1 MKKNRLEKIFLI
13 PDCHIPYEDK
23 KAFELM
29 LKVLRDFQPDHLII
43 LGDFMDM
50 YSVSSH
56 SKDPNRALKL
66 KEEIDQAR
74 FRLKQIA
81 DVKIKHKIFIEGNHE
96 DRLSRYLQDKA
107 PELFNLVQIPALLDL
122 DKLGFDFVP
131 YKTSYKLGKLH
142 LTHDCGNAGRFAHYK
157 ALDTFQKN
165 VIIGHTHRLGY
176 TVDGNAE
183 GERHLGAMLGWLGDW
198 SKVDYMHRVKVARD
212 WCLGFGIGFIEPKT
226 KCVYIT
232 PVPIV
237 ENTVCVNGKL
247 FKV

>member
-1 MKKNRLEKIFLI
+1 MGNKLEKILLI

-29 LKVLRDFQPDHLII
+29 LKVAKDFKPDHVII
-43 LGDFMDM
+43 LGDFVDM

-56 SKDPNRALKL
+56 SKDPNRALNL
-66 KEEIDQAR
+66 KEEIKLAKI
-74 FRLKQIA
+74 RLAQINA
-81 DVKIKHKIFIEGNHE
+81 LKAKHKVFVAGNHE
-96 DRLSRYLQDKA
+96 DRLERYLMDKA
-107 PELFNLVQIPALLDL
+107 PELFNLVNIPALLDL
-122 DKLGFDFVP
+122 DKFGFDYVP
-131 YKTSYKLGKLH
+131 YKHEYKLGKLH
-142 LTHDCGNAGRFAHYK
+142 VTHDCGNAGRFAHYK

-165 VIIGHTHRLGY
+165 VIIGHTHRMGY

-198 SKVDYMHRVKVARD
+198 SQVDYMHRVKVARD
-212 WCLGFGIGFIEPKT
+212 WCLGFGVGYLDPKS

-237 ENTVCVNGKL
+237 ENTVCVNGIL
-247 FKV
+247 YKV